1 MGAEDNRRGGD
12 KGIRR
17 QRDRDEEDEGNRIK
31 VLAKRKNSRLCSQRE
46 QIISHTTLTE
56 NKVEKAS
63 Y

>member
-31 VLAKRKNSRLCSQRE
+31 VLAKRKKQ
-46 QIISHTTLTE
+46 
-56 NKVEKAS
+56 
-63 Y
+63 